1 MKFMN
6 IKTVALVAIIGFGLA
21 SCEDFLNKP
30 TIDNYNADN
39 YYGSDTECL
48 SGTSYLYSSPWSDFT
63 RNFINVGEVLSGN
76 YYPGTSPYLDFSLNG
91 SDSELGAMSN
101 SLWSVV
107 AHCNTVYNYIKQ
119 GGASEAGKNQTMGE
133 CLVWKALA
141 YFFLERTFG
150 DIPIIHDNT
159 KSPFKEEVCQ
169 SFPYQAFAHCLV
181 FAGF

>member
-6 IKTVALVAIIGFGLA
+6 IKTVALVAIIGFGLT

-119 GGASEAGKNQTMGE
+119 GD
-133 CLVWKALA
+133 L
-141 YFFLERTFG
+141 
-150 DIPIIHDNT
+150 
-159 KSPFKEEVCQ
+159 
-169 SFPYQAFAHCLV
+169 
-181 FAGF
+181 